1 MQNRKPDYTD
11 SRVERNGVDGDTA
24 VRKVGG
30 WAGAT
35 YAWAVTRSRRRR
47 CGNRDER
54 DAPGSNSAFTRHGID
69 AQRRR
74 VLQRHMRV
82 ARAAVGGWAEAVY
95 AYAWRILKRLG
106 AKNTRSLSF

>member
-1 MQNRKPDYTD
+1 M
-11 SRVERNGVDGDTA
+11 GD
-24 VRKVGG
+24 
-30 WAGAT
+30 AT

-82 ARAAVGGWAEAVY
+82 ARCGGWMGGGGVRVRVEDLEETCGQEHTLAVL
-95 AYAWRILKRLG
+95 LK
-106 AKNTRSLSF
+106 K